1 MLWESVCAAVV
12 GFEYFKWIL
21 WKIHTRIHTCTHTH
35 AHAKLLAWAIRITHT
50 PRYAAAQLPLC
61 ISVENVAPIDNACIC
76 KTKRRATVMS
86 TINVNCCGKPL
97 FPPTVPF
104 PYAHAPF
111 HLLLTE
117 LSCCSSPQF
126 AATLRMRNYMIW
138 YDYFLFSFSLLWLES
153 VMRPACCSRAASV
166 EASSA

>member
-1 MLWESVCAAVV
+1 MGKRMCSRGWLWI
-12 GFEYFKWIL
+12 FQMNFMKN
-21 WKIHTRIHTCTHTH
+21 THTCTHTH
-35 AHAKLLAWAIRITHT
+35 AHPKLLAWAIRITHM
-50 PRYAAAQLPLC
+50 PRYAADQLPLC

-86 TINVNCCGKPL
+86 TINVNCCGKP
-97 FPPTVPF
+97 PF
-104 PYAHAPF
+104 PTHCSISICTCPVYLP
-111 HLLLTE
+111 LTE